1 MNRFIIFLIAIL
13 SPILIYS
20 QSMTMTGNSNIL
32 MQDGAKIIFLNAT
45 PNNIQ
50 KIGTL
55 GGIRTLGENAQVIF
69 KNVNQVGAYM
79 VPFVSSQGNTIP
91 FTYNITT
98 LGSNP
103 GEIRFSSWET
113 DDSNSPIPTG
123 VTHITDMSGIDNSS
137 KVIDRFWKVE
147 VLNYAIKPKGGYEF
161 TYDDNDLVGNF
172 INESGLA
179 AQRWNSD
186 DLLWG
191 DWLYS
196 PTANTLTNKVNILVE
211 NIEDQ
216 YSIWTLVDQA
226 DPLPIEL
233 VRFVT
238 NCRTGNIEWTTFS
251 ETNSSHFGLE
261 YSDDGYNWKLYEI
274 VEASSNSNS
283 VINYS
288 IKNPNYKYYRIKMV
302 DKDDSFEYSDIII
315 NNCIE
320 YPEFNISVYPN
331 PVIDYIYIDIDLKS
345 NYNLIIYDAS
355 SKVVFNKQ
363 IIEDSKIDMIDFSS
377 GLYMMLISDGQISK
391 IHKITKI

>member
-1 MNRFIIFLIAIL
+1 ML

-20 QSMTMTGNSNIL
+20 QSMTISGNSNIL
-32 MQDGAKIIFLNAT
+32 VHDGAKIIFLNAT

-69 KNVNQVGAYM
+69 KNVNQAGTYM

-98 LGSNP
+98 PGSNP

-113 DDSNSPIPTG
+113 DDSNLPMPIG
-123 VTHITDMSGIDNSS
+123 VTHITDMSGMNNSN

-147 VLNYAIKPKGGYEF
+147 VLNFTVKPRGEYEF

-238 NCRTGNIEWTTFS
+238 NCRTGNIEWTTFT
-251 ETNSSHFGLE
+251 ETNSSHFDLE
-261 YSDDGYNWKLYEI
+261 YSEDAVNWLTYETMP
-274 VEASSNSNS
+274 SSGFSNQP
-283 VINYS
+283 INYS
-288 IKNPNYKYYRIKMV
+288 IPNPNFRYYRLKSV
-302 DKDDSFEYSDIII
+302 DLDETFEYSNIII
-315 NNCIE
+315 NDCIE
-320 YPEFNISVYPN
+320 FESFNISINPN
-331 PVIDYIYIDIDLKS
+331 PFTDIVSIYNNYGKLMIQVYESSGKLVYDNILDIGLQKIDLS
-345 NYNLIIYDAS
+345 NI
-355 SKVVFNKQ
+355 
-363 IIEDSKIDMIDFSS
+363 SS
-377 GLYMMLISDGQISK
+377 GIYTFKLSNSIESQ
-391 IHKITKI
+391 TKIIIKI

>member
-1 MNRFIIFLIAIL
+1 ML

-20 QSMTMTGNSNIL
+20 QSMTMSGNSNIL

-69 KNVNQVGAYM
+69 KNVNQVGTYM

-113 DDSNSPIPTG
+113 DDSNSPISTG

-147 VLNYAIKPKGGYEF
+147 VLNYTIKPKGEYEF
-161 TYDDNDLVGNF
+161 TYDDSDLVGNF
-172 INESGLA
+172 INESGLS

-196 PTANTLTNKVNILVE
+196 PTANILTNKVNILVE

-238 NCRTGNIEWTTFS
+238 NCATGNIEWTTFS
-251 ETNSSHFGLE
+251 ETNSSHFELE
-261 YSDDGYNWKLYEI
+261 YSDDAVNWSLYEI

-288 IKNPNYKYYRIKMV
+288 INNPNYKYYRIKMV

-320 YPEFNISVYPN
+320 YSEFNISVYPN

-363 IIEDSKIDMIDFSS
+363 IIEDSKIDMMDFSS

-391 IHKITKI
+391 IHKIIKI

>member
-1 MNRFIIFLIAIL
+1 
-13 SPILIYS
+13 
-20 QSMTMTGNSNIL
+20 
-32 MQDGAKIIFLNAT
+32 
-45 PNNIQ
+45 
-50 KIGTL
+50 
-55 GGIRTLGENAQVIF
+55 
-69 KNVNQVGAYM
+69 
-79 VPFVSSQGNTIP
+79 
-91 FTYNITT
+91 
-98 LGSNP
+98 
-103 GEIRFSSWET
+103 
-113 DDSNSPIPTG
+113 
-123 VTHITDMSGIDNSS
+123 MSGIDNSS

-147 VLNYAIKPKGGYEF
+147 VLNYTIKPKGGYEF

-251 ETNSSHFGLE
+251 ETNSSHFELE